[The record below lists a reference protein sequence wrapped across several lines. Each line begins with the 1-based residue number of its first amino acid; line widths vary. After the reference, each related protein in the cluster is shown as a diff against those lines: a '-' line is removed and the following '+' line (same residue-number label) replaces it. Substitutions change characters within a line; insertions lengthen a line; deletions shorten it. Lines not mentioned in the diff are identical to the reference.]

1 LKKNQLIY
9 FRIQEILFL
18 IEMIYI
24 YQHYYNW
31 KQVETAIKEVLKI
44 SGLEINLTGKK
55 NLFFFSFQ
63 RIIYFILKVNLVNEH
78 DIK

>member
-1 LKKNQLIY
+1 LIY

-55 NLFFFSFQ
+55 KYLMFFFSKEL
-63 RIIYFILKVNLVNEH
+63 FI
-78 DIK
+78 